1 MTMLVQKFKILLEK
15 EKRTV
20 RGSALVTDSDT
31 KQGFTVPRGK
41 QMCMKNELRNICVYC
56 TYVY

>member
-1 MTMLVQKFKILLEK
+1 MVARKFKTLLEN

-20 RGSALVTDSDT
+20 RGSALVIFSDT

-41 QMCMKNELRNICVYC
+41 QKCMETGLCNI
-56 TYVY
+56 

>member
-1 MTMLVQKFKILLEK
+1 MFAQKFKALLEN

-20 RGSALVTDSDT
+20 RGSGLVNSYDT

-41 QMCMKNELRNICVYC
+41 QICMENGICDI
-56 TYVY
+56 